1 MCSSLPSFFPGIAV
15 SATYVEG
22 IGGFLLDV
30 VRMWR
35 FQFKTVFGETVY
47 ADPCI
52 LDGCMHD
59 FLLGVDFLRQQGAT
73 MNFQRNEL
81 SYRDDDRKVI
91 IPLHTTEGATNEVNS
106 ARVAAGRAV
115 ASVEEAVAAPDGEV
129 DIFVPSRRTGAVML
143 SATVT
148 TVQNGKAWVS
158 MVNSANGRVK
168 LPSKKEL
175 GTWIPLDE
183 DVEILCAGRKESRAD
198 LESIASLSRVS
209 NEQI

>member
-1 MCSSLPSFFPGIAV
+1 
-15 SATYVEG
+15 YVEG

-91 IPLHTTEGATNEVNS
+91 IPLHTTEGATNEVNG
-106 ARVAAGRAV
+106 ARVAAVRMTKRTAV
-115 ASVEEAVAAPDGEV
+115 ASVEEAVAVPDGEV

-148 TVQNGKAWVS
+148 TVQNDKAYMP
-158 MVNSANGRVK
+158 MVNSANGRF
-168 LPSKKEL
+168 
-175 GTWIPLDE
+175 
-183 DVEILCAGRKESRAD
+183 
-198 LESIASLSRVS
+198 
-209 NEQI
+209 NYH